1 MGETEN
7 EHPSIKNTEK
17 SSVIISFKITVYLEG
32 VGKVHSN
39 FCCTED
45 EGAGVGPDQE
55 LDDSVV

>member
-39 FCCTED
+39 FCNTED
-45 EGAGVGPDQE
+45 ECVRVGPDKE
-55 LDDSVV
+55 LYDGVV